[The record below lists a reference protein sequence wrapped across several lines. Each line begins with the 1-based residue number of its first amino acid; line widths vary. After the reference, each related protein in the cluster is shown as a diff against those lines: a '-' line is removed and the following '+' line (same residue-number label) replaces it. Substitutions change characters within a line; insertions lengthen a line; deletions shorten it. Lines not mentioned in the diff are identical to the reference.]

1 MRISPKTLLL
11 TLAATIFLPQV
22 ALAAGDGVSPAPYKL
37 FEVFGLPVTNSMAMS
52 WGISLL
58 LILGIRLLVGKLALV
73 PSAGQ
78 AVVENV
84 VVGLR
89 DTFEPIVGH
98 KTLKGA
104 LPLLLGLF
112 VFIVIQNWAGLLPG
126 VGVFGYTDDK
136 GQLKYWMRPGNADLN
151 MTLAMALAC
160 MGTWLFICLKYAGP
174 KMLLYEIFGNK
185 ADPRETPR
193 ALYIALIP
201 IFLGVGIIEL
211 ISIAFRPVSLSFR
224 LFGNIFGGENLLF
237 GMADIFKWVLPVPF
251 YFFEVLVGVVQA
263 LIFTLLVA
271 IYIGLVCNHDDH

>member
-1 MRISPKTLLL
+1 MRNPPKTLLL
-11 TLAATIFLPQV
+11 TLLATCCLPGV
-22 ALAAGDGVSPAPYKL
+22 ALAAGDGVSPSPYKL
-37 FEVFGLPVTNSMAMS
+37 FTVFGLPVTNSMVMS

-58 LILGIRLLVGKLALV
+58 LIVGLRLLVGKFSLI

-78 AVVENV
+78 AMVENV

-98 KTLKGA
+98 RTLPGA

-126 VGVFGYTDDK
+126 VGVFGFTDAK
-136 GQLKYWMRPGNADLN
+136 GELKYWMRPGNADLN

-160 MGTWLFICLKYAGP
+160 MGAWLFICFKYAGP
-174 KMLLYEIFGNK
+174 KLFFYEIFGNK
-185 ADPRETPR
+185 ADPKETPKP
-193 ALYIALIP
+193 LYIALIP

-237 GMADIFKWVLPVPF
+237 GMADIFKWLLPIPF
-251 YFFEVLVGVVQA
+251 YFFELLVGVVQA